1 MSGSS
6 NFERRPIPPAR
17 EVREA
22 REARDARMVNGEPRG
37 GLTFRQVVL
46 ITAIFVVVT
55 LLVMR
60 SLINGLGSVE
70 GVKGDAKA
78 VTRDAPGPADGS
90 EQNGSNGAGEH
101 GNGSY
106 DDLKLGELPP
116 GGKYTTKGSGKFRT
130 VGEPGKSFGEGKKKF
145 TYVVE
150 VETTLKAS
158 AYGGDDAFAAMVDAT
173 LSNPKSWGGDPRF
186 SFQHV
191 DEKKLKN
198 GEEPDL
204 RIQLTSTETTAKTC
218 GDTYGIETSCNYPG
232 ERRVVLNEARWVR
245 GAIPFEG
252 DLGAYR
258 QYMINHE
265 VGHGVGHKAHKSCT
279 RDGGLAPVMMQQTIS
294 LNNAEI
300 YKINPEEPFGHDSKT
315 CRANPWVFPYGPKDS

>member
-22 REARDARMVNGEPRG
+22 HEAHDARMVNGEPRG

-55 LLVMR
+55 LLVMH

-78 VTRDAPGPADGS
+78 VTREAPGPADGS
-90 EQNGSNGAGEH
+90 EQNGSNGAG
-101 GNGSY
+101 GY

-232 ERRVVLNEARWVR
+232 SVAWCSTRHAGCVERSPLKGIWART
-245 GAIPFEG
+245 G
-252 DLGAYR
+252 
-258 QYMINHE
+258 
-265 VGHGVGHKAHKSCT
+265 ST
-279 RDGGLAPVMMQQTIS
+279 
-294 LNNAEI
+294 
-300 YKINPEEPFGHDSKT
+300 
-315 CRANPWVFPYGPKDS
+315 